1 MKKLWILLLI
11 PVVMIGCAP
20 NVNMPSPSPTENV
33 TAAPSPS
40 PQATEAPMPSDL
52 PEPSMMP
59 GTSDDPGLLPEPSGV
74 PASMAPG
81 TTGGV

>member
-1 MKKLWILLLI
+1 MKKIWILLLI

-20 NVNMPSPSPTENV
+20 NVNLPSPSPTENV

-40 PQATEAPMPSDL
+40 PQATETPGNSDL

-59 GTSDDPGLLPEPSGV
+59 GTSDDPGLLPDTSGV
-74 PASMAPG
+74 PASMAPDA
-81 TTGGV
+81 TGGV